1 MSEQNKAQVRRV
13 IEEIY
18 NRGDLDVVDEVAAS
32 DLVIHIRVRGD
43 PRARGGQAATSPR
56 CAPGFPI
63 SHLTIEDQIAEGD
76 MVVTRWTARGT
87 HAGEFQGIP
96 ATGREVRVA
105 GTDIDRIVDGKTVE
119 CWAHVDRA
127 RADAAARRRRR
138 GRLRRGSDGGR
149 DIADQTVAR
158 SKP

>member
-1 MSEQNKAQVRRV
+1 MSERNKAQVRRV

-32 DLVIHIRVRGD
+32 DLVIRIGSEEIRGHHDIKRYVAGLR
-43 PRARGGQAATSPR
+43 T
-56 CAPGFPI
+56 GFPDLT
-63 SHLTIEDQIAEGD
+63 LTIEDQIAEGD

-105 GTDIDRIVDGKTVE
+105 GTDIDRIIDGKTVD
-119 CWAHVDRA
+119 CWVHMDQL
-127 RADAAARRRRR
+127 
-138 GRLRRGSDGGR
+138 GLMQQLGG
-149 DIADQTVAR
+149 AGPAG
-158 SKP
+158 

>member
-32 DLVIHIRVRGD
+32 DLVIHAASEEIRGREGAKHYVAGAAGRVPGPPLDRRGPDRRRRHGGD
-43 PRARGGQAATSPR
+43 PLDRPR
-56 CAPGFPI
+56 HA
-63 SHLTIEDQIAEGD
+63 
-76 MVVTRWTARGT
+76 

-119 CWAHVDRA
+119 CWAHVDELGLMQQLGV
-127 RADAAARRRRR
+127 AAAA
-138 GRLRRGSDGGR
+138 G
-149 DIADQTVAR
+149 
-158 SKP
+158 